1 VPSDVAVVGYD
12 DSPAATSSA
21 IPLTTVHQPS
31 EDMGFMMADL
41 LLRILAGED
50 VPHRNI
56 MPTRLV
62 RRASA

>member
-1 VPSDVAVVGYD
+1 MGY
-12 DSPAATSSA
+12 
-21 IPLTTVHQPS
+21 
-31 EDMGFMMADL
+31 MMADL

>member
-1 VPSDVAVVGYD
+1 VVGFD

-31 EDMGFMMADL
+31 EQMGFEMADL
-41 LLRILAGED
+41 LLRMLAGEAD
-50 VPHRNI
+50 VPHRNL